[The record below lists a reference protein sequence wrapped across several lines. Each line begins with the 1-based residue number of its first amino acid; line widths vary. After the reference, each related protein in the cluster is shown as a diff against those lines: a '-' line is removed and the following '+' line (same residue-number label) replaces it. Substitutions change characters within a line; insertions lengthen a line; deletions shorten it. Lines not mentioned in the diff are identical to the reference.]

1 MKKVGIIIQA
11 RMGSSRLPGKMTMPF
26 YKEMCLLDVI
36 LQKFNKLRLDFPVVV
51 ATSENSKDDV
61 IVEYAN
67 KHSLLS
73 FRGDEQ
79 NVLSRFINASKKN
92 GVDVVVRVCADNP
105 FLSVSLITN
114 LIESYNTKEVDY
126 LSYKNK
132 EGIPT
137 IRTHYGFFAELVK
150 LSALEKIESLTKD
163 EFYQEH
169 VTNFIYSNQYLFKIK
184 LLDIP
189 FDENEKVRLTIDT
202 KEDFKLAQ
210 KIYFD
215 LMETKGNV
223 EPAVVMEYLN
233 QHQDYLDLMYEQIK
247 AQRK

>member
-26 YKEMCLLDVI
+26 YKEMSLLDVI

-79 NVLSRFINASKKN
+79 NVLSRFINAAKKN

-114 LIESYNTKEVDY
+114 LIESYNTKKVDY

-150 LSALEKIESLTKD
+150 LSALEKIESLTTD

-169 VTNFIYSNQYLFKIK
+169 VTNFIYSNQHLFKMK

-215 LMETKGNV
+215 LMETNGNV
-223 EPAVVMEYLN
+223 EPAVVMGYLN
-233 QHQDYLDLMYEQIK
+233 QHPDYLDLMYEQIK
-247 AQRK
+247 AQKK